1 VRSNS
6 FFTTQEAAVQL
17 GISKRTL
24 FRYEKKGIFPKAQ
37 RNKINGWRRYS
48 ADDIDYLK
56 KIIREGI

>member
-1 VRSNS
+1 MKSTS
-6 FFTTQEAAVQL
+6 FFTTQEAAFQL

-24 FRYEKKGIFPKAQ
+24 FRYEKRGIFPKAQ

-48 ADDIDYLK
+48 AADIDYLK